1 MNLQRSQNQNHTKNQ
16 LDFCVLVMNSWK
28 NNTIY
33 NNIKTKYSET
43 NFTKCVFMQ
52 DSENMKKSITQRLS
66 YS

>member
-33 NNIKTKYSET
+33 NSIKTKYSET
-43 NFTKCVFMQ
+43 NKLQNTLQNVFLC
-52 DSENMKKSITQRLS
+52 KTVKI
-66 YS
+66 